1 MKLDSKT
8 VLSERLQQLHCER
21 VPEWVQAELF
31 PLVKAEAD
39 ALEAKMAQQLRRQIA
54 RKITVKTVAS
64 AIVSGA
70 PVPTE
75 TGKNKEGFQGEN
87 ASSPLEP
94 TGNEGKGASRDVIPV
109 VGHPTTA

>member
-64 AIVSGA
+64 AIVAGA
-70 PVPTE
+70 PAPMG
-75 TGKNKEGFQGEN
+75 TGDKEGSKGE
-87 ASSPLEP
+87 STTPLLP
-94 TGNEGKGASRDVIPV
+94 TGNEGTAKRAVIPV